1 MKRSTQNK
9 LKEEV
14 ARKQLKEGGCPQHTK
29 GIGCTLKQIH
39 RMVLMKRN
47 KRNIRIS
54 FDNSQWRE
62 TKRTNNEHR
71 PNLGLH
77 QLFGT
82 KRDKDQTFI
91 ETSMT
96 SQ

>member
-1 MKRSTQNK
+1 MRIEDALNK
-9 LKEEV
+9 LNEGD

-62 TKRTNNEHR
+62 GNQTNK
-71 PNLGLH
+71 
-77 QLFGT
+77 Q
-82 KRDKDQTFI
+82 QT
-91 ETSMT
+91 
-96 SQ
+96 